1 LDYLVVSSA
10 ADISSADAVRIA
22 TRPTTGNISLKARR
36 AETDSGDA
44 L

>member
-1 LDYLVVSSA
+1 MRGSAELTIVVPTLNERANIGLLVA
-10 ADISSADAVRIA
+10 
-22 TRPTTGNISLKARR
+22 KARR